1 MPIYEYAC
9 EHCGVFEE
17 MQRITDP
24 PLAKCPKCKRKVR
37 RLISQTSFQLKG
49 SGWYVTDYAR
59 TGNGGA
65 KKDDASGG
73 ASTSES
79 RLPQETAT
87 SEARRPTASM
97 RRARPSRSWRTPT
110 RVKSSATT
118 STTAGAQAYA
128 DRRTN
133 SRPPSLR
140 RQWMPTAYRW

>member
-59 TGNGGA
+59 KGNGGGA
-65 KKDDASGG
+65 KKDDAGTSSSETKSEGVKSEAKSDAGKSDTKAESKPSAGSG
-73 ASTSES
+73 AKSTS
-79 RLPQETAT
+79 
-87 SEARRPTASM
+87 
-97 RRARPSRSWRTPT
+97 
-110 RVKSSATT
+110 
-118 STTAGAQAYA
+118 
-128 DRRTN
+128 
-133 SRPPSLR
+133 
-140 RQWMPTAYRW
+140 